1 MRLEA
6 ETIEMTID
14 SRDGLDQMLQMFSE
28 TDIEFP
34 VRLTIDKRKKTR
46 TLIQN
51 NTANK
56 WYRDCE
62 KQGDMKAW
70 EYKAY
75 CKLHFGVPIL
85 RRDSVKYKEMYDTK
99 VKEFPYETKLMFM
112 AEPYSFPVTSMMNVA
127 QHSEFLEMVERHFSQ
142 QGFEL
147 TEVRK

>member
-6 ETIEMTID
+6 ETIEMTILNRED
-14 SRDGLDQMLQMFSE
+14 LDVMLKMLTE
-28 TDIEFP
+28 LDVEFP
-34 VRLTIDKRKKTR
+34 ISLTIDKRKKTR

-99 VKEFPYETKLMFM
+99 VKAFPYETKMIFM
-112 AEPYSFPVTSMMNVA
+112 SEPYSFPVTSMMNVA
-127 QHSEFLEMVERHFSQ
+127 QHSEFLDLVGRHLAL
-142 QGFEL
+142 QGFKL
-147 TEVRK
+147 TEVKK

>member
-14 SRDGLDQMLQMFSE
+14 NRDGLEQMLQMFSE

-75 CKLHFGVPIL
+75 CKLHFGVP
-85 RRDSVKYKEMYDTK
+85 D
-99 VKEFPYETKLMFM
+99 P
-112 AEPYSFPVTSMMNVA
+112 A
-127 QHSEFLEMVERHFSQ
+127 
-142 QGFEL
+142 
-147 TEVRK
+147 

>member
-1 MRLEA
+1 MRLSA
-6 ETIEMTID
+6 ETFEMTVKN
-14 SRDGLDQMLQMFSE
+14 REGLDQMLEMFKE

-56 WYRDCE
+56 WYRDVE

-85 RRDSVKYKEMYDTK
+85 RRDSVKYKEAYDTK
-99 VKEFPYETKLMFM
+99 VKTFPYETKLMFM

-142 QGFEL
+142 EGFEL